1 MEHKGSKRLETERLI
16 LRKLKIEDARE
27 VYKNWASDPDVAK
40 FMRWNEHK
48 SIEDTMLW
56 LAEEEKNAKRKDYY
70 TWGIQ
75 LKKTGKLIGSIGA
88 FYRED
93 ENGRYE
99 VGYGISKKY
108 WNNGYTTEALRAV
121 MDFLINEVGI
131 SKFMCMHAV
140 ENPASG
146 AVMRKVG
153 FEFAEDTYYE
163 SFDKKKKFASKKYYL
178 DIEQAVE
185 LEEVV

>member
-1 MEHKGSKRLETERLI
+1 M
-16 LRKLKIEDARE
+16 
-27 VYKNWASDPDVAK
+27 
-40 FMRWNEHK
+40 
-48 SIEDTMLW
+48 
-56 LAEEEKNAKRKDYY
+56 
-70 TWGIQ
+70 
-75 LKKTGKLIGSIGA
+75 KKTGKLIGSIGA